1 MYLHLGENVVLK
13 DTDIIGIFDLDN
25 TTVSKISRNFLSR
38 MEKESKIIN
47 VSEKLPK
54 SFLVSEY
61 GGKQN
66 VYISQISPSTLC
78 KRNNHFYG

>member
-1 MYLHLGENVVLK
+1 MVLK

-25 TTVSKISRNFLSR
+25 TTVSKVSRNFLEC
-38 MEKESKIIN
+38 MEKKGKVIN

-61 GGKQN
+61 GGEDK
-66 VYISQISPSTLC
+66 VYISQISPLTLN
-78 KRNNHFYG
+78 KRNQEFSV

>member
-1 MYLHLGENVVLK
+1 MVLK

-25 TTVSKISRNFLSR
+25 TTVSKVSRNFLEC
-38 MEKESKIIN
+38 MEKKGKVIN

-61 GGKQN
+61 GGEDK
-66 VYISQISPSTLC
+66 VYISQMSPLTLN
-78 KRNNHFYG
+78 KRNQEFSV

>member
-1 MYLHLGENVVLK
+1 MVLK

-25 TTVSKISRNFLSR
+25 TTVSKVSRNFLEC
-38 MEKESKIIN
+38 MEKKGKVIN

-61 GGKQN
+61 GGEDK
-66 VYISQISPSTLC
+66 VYISKMSPLTLN
-78 KRNNHFYG
+78 KRNQEFSV

>member
-1 MYLHLGENVVLK
+1 MFLHLGENVVLK

-25 TTVSKISRNFLSR
+25 TTVSKVSRNFLEC
-38 MEKESKIIN
+38 MEKKGKVIN

-61 GGKQN
+61 GGEDK
-66 VYISQISPSTLC
+66 VYISQMSPLTLN
-78 KRNNHFYG
+78 KRNQEFSV